1 MFELSFDKKDID
13 RIEDFITS
21 AEFTNNLLDNLEFHQ
36 SAFVLQKLLDAV
48 DEAKECLNGTVH

>member
-1 MFELSFDKKDID
+1 MFELSFDREDIN

-21 AEFTNNLLDNLEFHQ
+21 PEFTNNLLDNLEFHQ

-48 DEAKECLNGTVH
+48 DEAKEYLNGTVH